1 MTVRVLIA
9 DDEALVRRGF
19 AMILGAAPEI
29 EVVGEVGTGE
39 EAVVAARRLEPD
51 VVLMD
56 IRMPGS
62 GGIEA
67 TRHITATSVTRVVV
81 VTTFGHDEYLYQS
94 LRAGAT
100 GFLLKN
106 TPAEQLVESVR
117 IAARGD
123 ALLSPEITRRL
134 IEAFAR
140 LPSVSDRGRHE
151 FNDLTDRERDVL
163 LSLASGRS
171 NAEIAAEL
179 GVSEA
184 TVKSHV
190 TSILGKLGVR
200 DRTQAVIAAYEAGIV
215 APRSPD

>member
-1 MTVRVLIA
+1 MSVRVLIA

-19 AMILGAAPEI
+19 AMILRAAPDI

-39 EAVVAARRLEPD
+39 EAVIAARRLEPD

-134 IEAFAR
+134 IAAFAR

-151 FNDLTDRERDVL
+151 FDDLTDRERDVL

-179 GVSEA
+179 TVTEA

-190 TSILGKLGVR
+190 TRILGKLGVR
-200 DRTQAVIAAYEAGIV
+200 DRTQAVIVAYEAGIV

>member
-1 MTVRVLIA
+1 MSVRVLIA

-19 AMILGAAPEI
+19 AMILGAAPDV

-39 EAVVAARRLEPD
+39 EAVAAVRRLDPD

-56 IRMPGS
+56 IRMPGA

-67 TRHITATSVTRVVV
+67 TRLITATSSSRVVV

-140 LPSVSDRGRHE
+140 LPSVADRGRHE

-179 GVSEA
+179 SVSEA

-215 APRSPD
+215 APRSQE

>member
-1 MTVRVLIA
+1 MSVRVLIA

-19 AMILGAAPEI
+19 AMILGAAPDV

-39 EAVVAARRLEPD
+39 EAVAAVRRLDPD

-56 IRMPGS
+56 IRMPGA

-67 TRHITATSVTRVVV
+67 TRLISATSSSRVVV

-106 TPAEQLVESVR
+106 TPAEQLVESMR

-140 LPSVSDRGRHE
+140 LPSVADRGRHE

-179 GVSEA
+179 SVSEA

-215 APRSPD
+215 APRSQE

>member
-1 MTVRVLIA
+1 MSVRVLIA

-19 AMILGAAPEI
+19 AMILGVAPDV
-29 EVVGEVGTGE
+29 EVVGEVATGE
-39 EAVVAARRLEPD
+39 EAVIAARRLAPD

-67 TRHITATSVTRVVV
+67 TRHITATSLSRVVV

-151 FNDLTDRERDVL
+151 IDDLTDRERDVL

-179 GVSEA
+179 TVTEA
-184 TVKSHV
+184 TVKTHV
-190 TSILGKLGVR
+190 TRILGKLGVR

>member
-1 MTVRVLIA
+1 MSVRVLIA

-19 AMILGAAPEI
+19 AMILGAAPDV

-39 EAVVAARRLEPD
+39 EAVAAVRRLDPD

-56 IRMPGS
+56 IRMPGA

-67 TRHITATSVTRVVV
+67 TRLITATLSSRVVV

-140 LPSVSDRGRHE
+140 LPSVADRGRHE

-179 GVSEA
+179 SVSEA

-215 APRSPD
+215 APRSQE

>member
-1 MTVRVLIA
+1 MSIRVLIA

-19 AMILGAAPEI
+19 AMILGAAPDV

-39 EAVVAARRLEPD
+39 EAVAAVRRLDPD

-56 IRMPGS
+56 IRMPGA

-67 TRHITATSVTRVVV
+67 TRLINATSSSRVVV

-140 LPSVSDRGRHE
+140 LPSGDAHE
-151 FNDLTDRERDVL
+151 LRQYHDLTDRERDVL
-163 LSLASGRS
+163 LLLASGRS

-179 GVSEA
+179 SVSEA

-215 APRSPD
+215 APRSHE

>member
-1 MTVRVLIA
+1 MSLRVLIA

-19 AMILGAAPEI
+19 AMILGAAADV

-39 EAVVAARRLEPD
+39 EAVAAVRRLDPD

-56 IRMPGS
+56 IRMPGA

-67 TRHITATSVTRVVV
+67 TRLITATSSSRVVV

-117 IAARGD
+117 VAARGD

-134 IEAFAR
+134 IEVFAR
-140 LPSVSDRGRHE
+140 LPSATDRGRHE

-163 LSLASGRS
+163 FSLASGRS
-171 NAEIAAEL
+171 NAEIAAQL
-179 GVSEA
+179 SVSEA

-200 DRTQAVIAAYEAGIV
+200 DRTQAVIAAYEAGMV
-215 APRSPD
+215 ARRSPD